1 MGSIRK
7 APRTGRWEARYR
19 DPGGAQRTS
28 TFDRKADAIG
38 FLAVMET
45 EMRRGQWHDPTLGR
59 TRLNAW
65 IDDWWSTTTN
75 LRPSTRA
82 RDESY
87 IRNHIRPRFG
97 DAELARISQLEVRA
111 WVGDLNAKGLAP
123 ATVQKAYQI
132 LGKILSAAVDGG
144 LIAVS
149 PCRKVPLPK
158 VEVEEMRFLTPQE
171 IGRLAHVIEPRYRA
185 FVLLKAYGGLR
196 LSEMAGLRRSRVDV
210 LRRTVRVAEQAV
222 EVRGQMYFGPPKTKA
237 GRRTV
242 PLPRQAGD
250 ELAAHLQ
257 QYVGRAND
265 ELVFPGPNGGP
276 LRAGAWRHRVWR
288 PAIAAAALAPLRPH
302 DLRHTAVSLWAAAGA
317 SPNEVAMRAGHTSVS
332 VVLDRYRHLFP
343 AELERTTAR
352 LEAMFAP
359 LVETPTAALVELRP

>member
-19 DPGGAQRTS
+19 DPGGVQRTA
-28 TFDRKADAIG
+28 TFNRRTEAQA
-38 FLAVMET
+38 FLAATET
-45 EMRRGQWHDPTLGR
+45 EIRRGQWHDPVLGR
-59 TRLNAW
+59 IRLDDW
-65 IDDWWSTTTN
+65 IEQWWSTTTN

-87 IRNHIRPRFG
+87 IRNHVLPRFG
-97 DAELARISQLEVRA
+97 DSELARITQLEVRA
-111 WVGDLNAKGLAP
+111 WVADLNTKGLAP

-132 LGKILSAAVDGG
+132 LGKVLAAAVDGG
-144 LIAVS
+144 LIPVS

-158 VEVEEMRFLTPQE
+158 IETEEMRFLTPDE
-171 IGRLAHVIEPRYRA
+171 IARLAHAIDPRYRA

-196 LSEMAGLRRSRVDV
+196 LSEMAGLRRARVDL
-210 LRRTVRVAEQAV
+210 LRSTVRVAEQAV
-222 EVRGQMYFGPPKTKA
+222 EVRGQIYLGAPKTKA

-242 PLPRQAGD
+242 PLPRQVAD
-250 ELAAHLQ
+250 ELAAHLER
-257 QYVGRAND
+257 YVGRGLD
-265 ELVFPGPNGGP
+265 EFVFAGPAGGV
-276 LRAGAWRHRVWR
+276 LRAGAWRRRVWQ
-288 PAIAAAALAPLRPH
+288 PAITASALAPLRPH

-317 SPNEVAMRAGHTSVS
+317 SASEVAARAGHTSVS

-343 AELERTTAR
+343 AELERTTSR

-359 LVETPTAALVELRP
+359 VVASPRAPVVELRL